1 MGKLTDKKI
10 KSFSSKNA
18 GFHYDGDYLYLK
30 VSPKGKK
37 VFFFKSYRFN
47 GRTISDIK
55 LGEYYNGK
63 TGLLTLASARDKARD
78 IIRCYQDGID
88 YKEKIRQAKERERTD
103 NSLNHWFNQWIATK
117 QDLTPKTLQGHSG
130 RYNNHI
136 KPILGKRKITD
147 ISINDVESLYQSL
160 QENNAYETV
169 NRCRMVLSWIFDH
182 AIKRRVITFDPADI
196 AKDIIIKDNT
206 DRHLPAIHEDTHT
219 DLQIGKLYLDTYTY
233 NGSIITNYAFKI
245 LPYLFLRP
253 SELLTLNWCDI
264 DFTAD
269 LIIIPAE
276 RMKKKR
282 EHAIP
287 YPQQVKALLWELQQ
301 YTGHYRN
308 VFTDNGS
315 TPMKSETI
323 SKAMRRMGYKN
334 IHCPHGFR
342 STASKWLHN
351 RRVKDKLFNYEPIE
365 LQLAHA
371 KDNKVETAYNRFH
384 TLQFINERRELMQAY
399 ANHIDNLRAKAQSHL
414 MQGGIIEIVPTD
426 T

>member
-1 MGKLTDKKI
+1 MGKLTDRKI
-10 KSFSSKNA
+10 R
-18 GFHYDGDYLYLK
+18 GFTADNTGFYYDGDYLYLK

-37 VFFFKSYRFN
+37 VFYFRGYRFN
-47 GRTISDIK
+47 GKVVSQIK
-55 LGEYYNGK
+55 IGEYFNGK
-63 TGLLTLASARDKARD
+63 TGLLTLASARDKVRD

-88 YKEKIRQAKERERTD
+88 YKEKIQQEKERQRTD
-103 NSLNHWFNQWIATK
+103 NSLDYWFNQWLMTR
-117 QDLTPKTLQGHSG
+117 QDLTPKTLNGHIG

-136 KPILGKRKITD
+136 KPILGTRDITD
-147 ISINDVESLYQSL
+147 ISIGDVESLYQSL
-160 QENNAYETV
+160 QKNNAYETV
-169 NRCRMVLSWIFDH
+169 NRCRMVLSWIFQH
-182 AIKRRVITFDPADI
+182 AIKRRVITFNPADI
-196 AKDIIIKDNT
+196 AKDIIIKANT

-219 DLQIGKLYLDTYTY
+219 DLQIGKLYLDVHTY

-253 SELLTLNWCDI
+253 SELLTLKWCDI
-264 DFTAD
+264 NLDD
-269 LIIIPAE
+269 SLIIIPAE
-276 RMKKKR
+276 RMKKNR

-287 YPQQVKALLWELQQ
+287 LPSQVKTLLLGLQP
-301 YTGHYRN
+301 YTGHYQN
-308 VFTDNGS
+308 VFTDNGK
-315 TPMKSETI
+315 TPMKSETL

-351 RRVKDKLFNYEPIE
+351 RRVKDNLFRYEPIE

-384 TLQFINERRELMQAY
+384 ALQFIDERRELMQAY
-399 ANHIDNLRAKAQSHL
+399 ANHIDDLRMKAQSHL